1 MSLFQICYGPEIGE
15 VLQTVQKYQGISKE
29 DLINKYQYH
38 PEGDISSLVDAALNF
53 LVNLNFINI
62 DNSKNIWAIN
72 GDVVNELSI
81 IFRLKEIT
89 DQSDNLSDPNYIFSS
104 MYYQLFVVPN
114 QMYLKDLYY
123 EANVTFNK
131 LAISLEKVNAWK
143 RIMEYLG
150 LGYRVYGGFY
160 ALPHFNL
167 MSRVIQEIG
176 NWEGPMQLLF
186 EEKINP
192 IVPCVYN
199 GKVFNGFLFSVIN
212 MYKVKMID
220 LSKKQDLPYTSYGE
234 KKQWNWVEIGGVQS

>member
-1 MSLFQICYGPEIGE
+1 MSLFQICYGPEINE

-72 GDVVNELSI
+72 EDAVNELSI
-81 IFRLKEIT
+81 IFRLKEISNQT
-89 DQSDNLSDPNYIFSS
+89 DNLSDPNYIFSS

-131 LAISLEKVNAWK
+131 LAISQEKINAWK

-167 MSRVIQEIG
+167 INRLIQEIG
-176 NWEGPMQLLF
+176 SWEGPLQLFF

-192 IVPCVYN
+192 LVPCVHN
-199 GKVFNGFLFSVIN
+199 GKVFNGVLFSVIN
-212 MYKVKMID
+212 MYKVKMVK
-220 LSKKQDLPYTSYGE
+220 LSKKQDLPYSSYGE
-234 KKQWNWVEIGGVQS
+234 KKQWNWVEIGGVLL